1 MFGVVLP
8 FSPHFMSMFQEN
20 AVVLEHV
27 AIQGG
32 YKLLIMRAPSIAPA
46 VKPGQFVHVLVPHLG
61 ESILRRPFSV
71 FKADG
76 DQLAILYKD
85 VGKGTRTLT
94 YLRHGET
101 LSLVGPLGHGFPD
114 PAPGLFPVLVAG
126 GYGMAALHI
135 CAQRSPVKG
144 VAFFGGRSAADILCV
159 KEFEALGWTVLV
171 TTDDGSL
178 GTKGKVTDA
187 LDPWMA
193 AGGAKKKP
201 EFFVCGPSGMLKA
214 VAARAMENHWRAWVS
229 VDNNMGCG
237 VGACLTCVLK
247 VHDREKGDWTWA
259 RACREGP
266 VFAAA
271 DILWEAVG

>member
-1 MFGVVLP
+1 
-8 FSPHFMSMFQEN
+8 MSMYQEN
-20 AVVLEHV
+20 AEVLEHE

-32 YKLLIMRAPSIAPA
+32 YNLLIMRSPNIAPA

-71 FKADG
+71 FRAEG
-76 DQLAILYKD
+76 DRLAILYKD
-85 VGKGTRTLT
+85 VGRGTRTLT

-101 LSLVGPLGHGFPD
+101 LSLVGPLGRGFPD

-144 VAFFGGRSAADILCV
+144 VAFFGGRTAADILCV
-159 KEFEALGWTVLV
+159 KEFEALGWTVIV
-171 TTDDGSL
+171 TTEDGSL
-178 GTKGKVTDA
+178 GHQGRVTDA

-193 AGGAKKKP
+193 QGGAARKP
-201 EFFVCGPSGMLKA
+201 ELFVCGPSGLLKA
-214 VAARAMENHWRAWVS
+214 VAARALEHRWRAWVS

-247 VHDREKGDWTWA
+247 VHDHEKGDWTWA

-266 VFAAA
+266 VFAAS
-271 DILWEAVG
+271 DIVWEAVG

>member
-1 MFGVVLP
+1 MTMV
-8 FSPHFMSMFQEN
+8 QEN
-20 AVVLEHV
+20 AVVLEH
-27 AIQGG
+27 AEIQGG
-32 YKLLIMRAPSIAPA
+32 YNLLIMRAPSIAPA
-46 VKPGQFVHVLVPHLG
+46 VAPGQFVHVLVPHLG

-76 DQLAILYKD
+76 DQLAILYKA
-85 VGKGTRTLT
+85 VGKGTRTLS

-101 LSLVGPLGHGFPD
+101 LSLIGPLGRGY
-114 PAPGLFPVLVAG
+114 PGLSEGRFPVLVAG
-126 GYGMAALHI
+126 GYGMAALYL
-135 CAQRSPVKG
+135 CARQLPVKG

-159 KEFEALGWTVLV
+159 KEFEALGWRVIV
-171 TTDDGSL
+171 TTEDGSQ
-178 GTKGKVTDA
+178 GVKGKVTGA

-193 AGGAKKKP
+193 GEGASHRP

-214 VAARAMENHWRAWVS
+214 VATRAVQNDWRAWVS

-247 VHDREKGDWTWA
+247 VRDAASGDWTWA

-266 VFAAA
+266 VFDAREIIWE
-271 DILWEAVG
+271 DIEA